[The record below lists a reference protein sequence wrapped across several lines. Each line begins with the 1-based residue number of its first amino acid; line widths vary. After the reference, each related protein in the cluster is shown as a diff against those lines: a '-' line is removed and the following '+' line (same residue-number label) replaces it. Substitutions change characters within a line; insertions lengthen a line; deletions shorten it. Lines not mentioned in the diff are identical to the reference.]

1 MPDFVTSDIESYRTF
16 LADDGVSYGAR
27 FVLKNTAAQRL
38 ILFSTERQGTYMVS
52 VVNDKV
58 SEPLVIDKPL
68 TDGILITWGNLTLRD
83 IHALDIVLPR
93 TGEDVKAWKKRS
105 KEAKKALKAA
115 IKREKE
121 RELNSII

>member
-16 LADDGVSYGAR
+16 PADDGVTYGAR
-27 FVLKNTAAQRL
+27 FVLKNTAAKRL
-38 ILFSTERQGTYMVS
+38 IHFSTERQGSYMMS

-93 TGEDVKAWKKRS
+93 TSEDEKAWKKRS

-115 IKREKE
+115 IKREKKKE
-121 RELNSII
+121 S